1 MSEPSREDEYLGQF
15 PLSFGG
21 IAPFHAD
28 LDTTDRHGTVY
39 YREDSSP
46 DILQL
51 AAKYI
56 KRGFPESGFDPSS
69 VVIVTWDS
77 VAPYAGPGE
86 DTNSQVKVSSLATEK
101 SESTKILCC

>member
-1 MSEPSREDEYLGQF
+1 MSEPSREEDYLHQF
-15 PLSFGG
+15 PVSFGG
-21 IAPFHAD
+21 IAPFYAD
-28 LDTTDRHGTVY
+28 LNTADGHGKVY

-56 KRGFPESGFDPSS
+56 KRGFPEASFEPKN
-69 VVIVTWDS
+69 VVIATWDS

-86 DTNSQVKVSSLATEK
+86 DTITQVKVS
-101 SESTKILCC
+101 I

>member
-1 MSEPSREDEYLGQF
+1 MSEPLREEDYLGQF

-21 IAPFHAD
+21 IAPFYAD
-28 LDTTDRHGTVY
+28 LDTTGGRGKVF

-46 DILQL
+46 DVLQL
-51 AAKYI
+51 AIHYI
-56 KRGFPESGFDPSS
+56 KRGFPEANFEPSS

-86 DTNSQVKVSSLATEK
+86 EVIFQDKVSM
-101 SESTKILCC
+101 

>member
-1 MSEPSREDEYLGQF
+1 MSKPSREDDYLGQF

-21 IAPFHAD
+21 LAPFYAD
-28 LDTTDRHGTVY
+28 LDTTGGRGNVY

-46 DILQL
+46 EILQL

-56 KRGFPESGFDPSS
+56 KRGFPNATFDPES

-77 VAPYAGPGE
+77 VAPYVGSRQDA
-86 DTNSQVKVSSLATEK
+86 TLQVKVSE
-101 SESTKILCC
+101 